1 MITSTSAVH
10 IANAARAENTP
21 GYSAIAREAES
32 TLIELRLEHGVHM
45 VAVKLPRTMP
55 ANDFEDMCRS
65 GWAWMRLQIEKMGR
79 PR

>member
-10 IANAARAENTP
+10 IANDASFYDPTFTATATAAV
-21 GYSAIAREAES
+21 G
-32 TLIELRLEHGVHM
+32 TLVRLRLERGDQM
-45 VAVKLPRTMP
+45 IAVELPRTMP